1 MSAWKNPFSAAFRD
15 LAQRPRGN
23 TPALD
28 VLRSAA
34 ILLVL
39 SLHVGEFFPLR
50 IRNLPFV
57 SYGWSGVD
65 LFFVL
70 SGLLIGGQLWKELKR
85 NGDVNVGRFILRRG
99 YRIWP
104 LYYAFILAVG
114 GVALLRG
121 QPARPFLVDLFCVS
135 NYFHHKIAGGWSL
148 STEEQFY
155 ILVPTMLWVGSRLL
169 PRRSL
174 VVLPILWL
182 FLLPLFRWLAVR
194 NGAHAEELYFHFH
207 THSDGLAAGLILAWI
222 AVARPTWMRS
232 ARPAWMRSA
241 LWPTLLVPVAGLAV
255 GLVLRHMDQAVFR
268 FSSLAM
274 IYGSL
279 VFFLLRA
286 SWLPGVVNWHAFY
299 IVSRL
304 SYGMYLNQFHIVDMV
319 PWLKPL
325 VGESLVGFAICF
337 LVSMALSLAGAY
349 ITFALIEVPFLKL
362 REQWLA
368 RTKAAALIASSN
380 PAV

>member
-57 SYGWSGVD
+57 LYGWSGVD

-70 SGLLIGGQLWKELKR
+70 SGFLIGGQLWKELKR
-85 NGDVNVGRFILRRG
+85 DGDVNVGRFILRRG

-104 LYYAFILAVG
+104 LYYTFILVVG

-121 QPARPFLVDLFCVS
+121 QLSRAFLSDFFCVS

-155 ILVPTMLWVGSRLL
+155 VLVPTMLWAGSRLL
-169 PRRSL
+169 RRRSL

-182 FLLPLFRWLAVR
+182 FLLPLFRWLTVR
-194 NGAHAEELYFHFH
+194 AAGHANGLYFPFH
-207 THSDGLAAGLILAWI
+207 THSDGLAMGLILAWI
-222 AVARPTWMRS
+222 AVS
-232 ARPAWMRSA
+232 RPAWMRSA
-241 LWPTLLVPVAGLAV
+241 LGLNLLVPVAGLAV
-255 GLVLRHMDQAVFR
+255 GLALRYTDQAVFR
-268 FSSLAM
+268 FSSLAV

-286 SWLPGVVNWHAFY
+286 SRLPGAVNFHAFY

-304 SYGMYLNQFHIVDMV
+304 SYGMYLNHFHVVDLI
-319 PWLKPL
+319 PWLKSL
-325 VGESLVGFAICF
+325 VGEGLVGFSICF
-337 LVSMALSLAGAY
+337 LVSMVLSLAGAY

-362 REQWLA
+362 RERWIA
-368 RTKAAALIASSN
+368 RTKAAALAT
-380 PAV
+380 P